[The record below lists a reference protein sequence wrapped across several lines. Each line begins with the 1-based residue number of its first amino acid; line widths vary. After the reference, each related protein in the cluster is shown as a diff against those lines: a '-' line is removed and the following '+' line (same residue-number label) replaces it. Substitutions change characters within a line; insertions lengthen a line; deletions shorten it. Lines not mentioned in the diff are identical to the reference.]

1 MTDRT
6 RSRIAVALGAG
17 LLVLW
22 GLVVCAGEGRAATL
36 RASSETFWPVAQ
48 FSVSGIP
55 VPGSPTQAVQADG
68 SVLIFQVVPALV
80 LPAAVS
86 LRVTAGDGRVLDA
99 VLPDGR
105 PGPLVQYPAVACRAD
120 LNDDGGVGL
129 DDVGI
134 VFGQAARGARCS
146 LP

>member
-1 MTDRT
+1 MKTLER
-6 RSRIAVALGAG
+6 VALISAALVTVLLGAAICG
-17 LLVLW
+17 RLAE
-22 GLVVCAGEGRAATL
+22 AGTL
-36 RASSETFWPVAQ
+36 RASSETFWPSAQ
-48 FSVSGIP
+48 FYVSGIT
-55 VPGSPTQAVQADG
+55 VPGSPTQAVQPDG
-68 SVLIFQVVPALV
+68 SVLISQVVPALV

-86 LRVTAGDGRVLDA
+86 LRVTAGDGRTIDA

-146 LP
+146 PP